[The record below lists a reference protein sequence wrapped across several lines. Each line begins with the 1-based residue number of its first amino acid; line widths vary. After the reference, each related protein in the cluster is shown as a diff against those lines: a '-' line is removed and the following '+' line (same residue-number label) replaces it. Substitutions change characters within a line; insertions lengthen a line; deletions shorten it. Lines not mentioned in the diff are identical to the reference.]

1 MIKSKISTLSPMV
14 FLSSIL
20 LIGIGSTAY
29 TFAQGQPSNQ
39 FPQSIIAFSNTD
51 TTPRALELKGIQ
63 QGDAEPR
70 KVSGF
75 NLDVTNT
82 VTAQIN
88 SQIVVFV
95 TDSSV

>member
-1 MIKSKISTLSPMV
+1 MF

-20 LIGIGSTAY
+20 LIEIGSTAY

-39 FPQSIIAFSNTD
+39 FPQSIIAFSNVD
-51 TTPRALELKGIQ
+51 TTPHVLELKAIQ
-63 QGDAEPR
+63 QGDEEPR

-75 NLDVTNT
+75 NLDVANT

-88 SQIVVFV
+88 SQILLFV